1 MGWFNWR
8 NKSKSR
14 TKSTLAPSRKDKP
27 DNTWSDKH
35 LERER
40 KRLQAL
46 VDMGY
51 GGKFGEEFKRDLKKV
66 ERIIE
71 ERELKEQKKKDEEW
85 ERDIAETARQAEED
99 YMMNNPGDMGYGQL
113 KRKKKKKKT
122 RRSKSKS
129 RSRSKSRS
137 KSRSR
142 SKSNKKRTNKKRTKK
157 KRTKKKRTKRNN
169 LTKRR

>member
-51 GGKFGEEFKRDLKKV
+51 GGKFGEEFKRDLQKV

-71 ERELKEQKKKDEEW
+71 ERELKEQKKRMKSGKK
-85 ERDIAETARQAEED
+85 
-99 YMMNNPGDMGYGQL
+99 N
-113 KRKKKKKKT
+113 KKKGMKSWNGTSPRQHDKQKKIT
-122 RRSKSKS
+122 
-129 RSRSKSRS
+129 
-137 KSRSR
+137 
-142 SKSNKKRTNKKRTKK
+142 
-157 KRTKKKRTKRNN
+157 
-169 LTKRR
+169 

>member
-51 GGKFGEEFKRDLKKV
+51 GGKFGEEFKRDLKNV

-71 ERELKEQKKKDEEW
+71 ERELEEQEQANREEV
-85 ERDIAETARQAEED
+85 RKAEEG

-129 RSRSKSRS
+129 KSKSRS

-142 SKSNKKRTNKKRTKK
+142 SKSKSKSKSNKKRTNKKRTKK
-157 KRTKKKRTKRNN
+157 KRTKRNN